1 MTLQRE
7 EGVPLTQGIRKIR
20 TFESV
25 KSAAA
30 NKVITKYKKWCQ
42 ILWLLR
48 EKENNKSGKS
58 YIWYT
63 STGTFSDK
71 VTPDIGFT
79 DEAVVQCNVPV
90 VKLLLQMMMISKW

>member
-1 MTLQRE
+1 MGTCSPKILFYGIHQFTISIYHAVSQPSSMTLQRE

-42 ILWLLR
+42 IL
-48 EKENNKSGKS
+48 
-58 YIWYT
+58 
-63 STGTFSDK
+63 
-71 VTPDIGFT
+71 
-79 DEAVVQCNVPV
+79 
-90 VKLLLQMMMISKW
+90 